1 MRKSDMS
8 TPIRFFL
15 LVTLFL
21 CSGPDIAFAKDEREK
36 DKEIPPWMEKVD
48 RGGGSTYLIPKGA
61 KVEEVTAGFV
71 KVEPPAEYVGRQVYE
86 MDKRQAAMEK
96 ELAVI
101 KNELAELREQ
111 CALQQQPP
119 GEKAP

>member
-1 MRKSDMS
+1 M
-8 TPIRFFL
+8 PVRFFL

-21 CSGPDIAFAKDEREK
+21 CPRPGIASAKDDQEK
-36 DKEIPPWMEKVD
+36 NKEIPPWMEKVD

-111 CALQQQPP
+111 CALQQQPS